1 MSYTHTK
8 TEELLE
14 YLIGSDATHKWY
26 RGELRALFER
36 ETGVVEAEIA
46 PLIAAK
52 ELVARWLVEELRERD
67 HLTSPALVANYLKL
81 FFAGQQ
87 HESFVVLF
95 LDTQNR
101 LIVAEELFR
110 GTLSQTSVYPR
121 EVVKRALQL
130 NAGGAIFAH
139 NHPSGVA
146 DPSMADRTLTA
157 CLQTALHFVDVKVID
172 HVVVGGN
179 VSFSFAEHG
188 MLS

>member
-1 MSYTHTK
+1 MSYTHTS
-8 TEELLE
+8 TEALLE
-14 YLIGSDATHKWY
+14 CLIGSDATQKWY
-26 RGELRALFER
+26 RGELRTLFEQ
-36 ETGVVEAEIA
+36 ETGVIPGEIA

-67 HLTSPALVANYLKL
+67 QLSSPVLVANYLKL

-130 NAGGAIFAH
+130 NAAGAIFAH
-139 NHPSGVA
+139 NHPSGVTE
-146 DPSMADRTLTA
+146 PSIADRTLTA

-179 VSFSFAEHG
+179 VSFSFAEQG